1 MTKLRYRAK
10 KWRDLQPG
18 DVAVLYSFKVPFHYV
33 ILGNPRKHAYVYD
46 NIMYDARKAEDVVI
60 EREVDAHPDEDVFVL
75 DPAHHAAVVSTM
87 TKEERWAEIHAEFE
101 QNNLVGDADDEN
113 N

>member
-18 DVAVLYSFKVPFHYV
+18 DVALLYSFKAPFHYV

-46 NIMYDARKAEDVVI
+46 NIVYDARKAEDVVI

-75 DPAHHAAVVSTM
+75 APAHHAGIVSTM
-87 TKEERWAEIHAEFE
+87 SKADRWAEIHAEFDR
-101 QNNLVGDADDEN
+101 NNHAKDIDDEN